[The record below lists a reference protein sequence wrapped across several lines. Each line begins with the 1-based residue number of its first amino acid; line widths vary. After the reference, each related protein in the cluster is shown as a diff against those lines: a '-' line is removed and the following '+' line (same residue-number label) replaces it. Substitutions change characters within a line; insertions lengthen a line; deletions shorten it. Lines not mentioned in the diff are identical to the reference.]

1 MIKQK
6 RAIRACIH
14 NKRLG
19 TEGQNCRVLEIG
31 GGRNREE
38 GGGGEESRAAR
49 REGRRMTKRTTTR
62 RRKIR
67 LISNFR
73 DVNPLTNYHLYQP
86 KVYLT
91 FYLSFLIAE
100 G

>member
-31 GGRNREE
+31 GGRNREKGG
-38 GGGGEESRAAR
+38 GGGGEES
-49 REGRRMTKRTTTR
+49 
-62 RRKIR
+62 
-67 LISNFR
+67 
-73 DVNPLTNYHLYQP
+73 
-86 KVYLT
+86 
-91 FYLSFLIAE
+91 
-100 G
+100 